1 MIDMREIEAAIA
13 DLERRDIT
21 YSGCAKLADLY
32 AIQDHMRAN
41 QLTYG
46 GHSHSGAQE
55 YGESEF
61 LQALKGKDE
70 RSAWRIIDELM
81 ETLMV
86 VNYRAYDTVMRKLS
100 KL

>member
-1 MIDMREIEAAIA
+1 MIDMREIETAIA

-41 QLTYG
+41 QRDY
-46 GHSHSGAQE
+46 GHSYSAAQE
-55 YGESEF
+55 YGGSEF

-70 RSAWRIIDELM
+70 RAAWRIIDELM

>member
-1 MIDMREIEAAIA
+1 MIDMREIETAIA
-13 DLERRDIT
+13 DLERREIT

-32 AIQDHMRAN
+32 AIQDHMCAN
-41 QLTYG
+41 QSAYG
-46 GHSHSGAQE
+46 GYSYSSAKE
-55 YGESEF
+55 YGDSEF

-70 RSAWRIIDELM
+70 RAAWRIIDELM

>member
-1 MIDMREIEAAIA
+1 MIDMREIETAIA

-41 QLTYG
+41 QHGVY
-46 GHSHSGAQE
+46 SHSAAQE